1 MTFTDEEL
9 DFIIKHEP
17 SEVTSALARELKAM
31 RIRLPSIE
39 KEYRELLDTHTV
51 YVVEAAKDYVSL
63 VEQVDEARAQYR
75 ELLDTYTE
83 YVVET
88 Y

>member
-1 MTFTDEEL
+1 MTITDEEL

-39 KEYRELLDTHTV
+39 KELERLSSEYERLLDEYTKYAFESTKS
-51 YVVEAAKDYVSL
+51 Y
-63 VEQVDEARAQYR
+63 VDE
-75 ELLDTYTE
+75 L
-83 YVVET
+83 
-88 Y
+88 